1 MVPEDG
7 RGRHETPNE
16 RADRRWTELLQEVR
30 VVQTG
35 AQILFGFLLSVVFMP
50 RFATLSGFERDLYV
64 VTVVLGALATGALI
78 APVAYHR
85 LLAGRR
91 LKPEL
96 VDATSRVVALGVVLL
111 ALTVGSALLLLLHV
125 AIGGPGAGLI
135 VAGVMV
141 WFAVWWLLLPWLL
154 MRRNDPRNG
163 RSGDPDP
170 DPHGDPGPGRSGD
183 PDSDRPGRP
192 RNGRSG
198 DPDPDPHGDP
208 DPGRSGPDAGP
219 RDPAGRRVSG
229 RRRRSDARHDN
240 E

>member
-50 RFATLSGFERDLYV
+50 RFATLSAFERGLYV

-91 LKPEL
+91 LKPQL
-96 VDATSRVVALGVVLL
+96 VDATGRVVTLGVVLL
-111 ALTVGSALLLLLHV
+111 ALTVGSALLMLLHL
-125 AIGGPGAGLI
+125 ATGGSPYAWLI
-135 VAGVMV
+135 VAAVMA
-141 WFAVWWLLLPWLL
+141 WFGLWWLLLPWLL
-154 MRRNDPRNG
+154 LHRNG
-163 RSGDPDP
+163 DGNGKGNGKGRGREAEDGD
-170 DPHGDPGPGRSGD
+170 GDGDGGGGRS
-183 PDSDRPGRP
+183 
-192 RNGRSG
+192 
-198 DPDPDPHGDP
+198 
-208 DPGRSGPDAGP
+208 
-219 RDPAGRRVSG
+219 
-229 RRRRSDARHDN
+229 
-240 E
+240 

>member
-1 MVPEDG
+1 MREDA

-50 RFATLSGFERDLYV
+50 RFTSLSDFERGLYV
-64 VTVVLGALATGALI
+64 TTVVLGALATGALI

-96 VDATSRVVALGVVLL
+96 VDATARLVAIGVLLL

-125 AIGGPGAGLI
+125 AVGGPAAGAI
-135 VAGVMV
+135 VGGVMA
-141 WFAVWWLLLPWLL
+141 WFAVWWLVLPWLL
-154 MRRNDPRNG
+154 MRRNGGGDGNG
-163 RSGDPDP
+163 NG
-170 DPHGDPGPGRSGD
+170 HGDNGNGNGDGGEARDAAPPGRSD
-183 PDSDRPGRP
+183 T
-192 RNGRSG
+192 
-198 DPDPDPHGDP
+198 
-208 DPGRSGPDAGP
+208 
-219 RDPAGRRVSG
+219 
-229 RRRRSDARHDN
+229 RHDR
-240 E
+240 

>member
-50 RFATLSGFERDLYV
+50 RFAILSAFERGLYV

-135 VAGVMV
+135 VGGVMA
-141 WFAVWWLLLPWLL
+141 WFTVWWLLLPWLL
-154 MRRNDPRNG
+154 MRR
-163 RSGDPDP
+163 SGVL
-170 DPHGDPGPGRSGD
+170 R
-183 PDSDRPGRP
+183 DRPGGAEAR
-192 RNGRSG
+192 RR
-198 DPDPDPHGDP
+198 
-208 DPGRSGPDAGP
+208 AAA
-219 RDPAGRRVSG
+219 AGRRSTAAGRPGKAARRRATAGRVSG